1 MSLDVYIPQDRRSAL
16 ARGTTLPEHASGAVL
31 FADVSGFTALTE
43 ALDRTLGS
51 RRGAEVLTRQINAVY
66 DALIAEVDRF
76 GGSVISFAG
85 DAITCWFAGVPAP
98 ARACACALA
107 LQIAMQAFAVIPL
120 PDGDTSTLELK
131 VVITSGSTRRFL
143 VGDPT
148 IQLLDAL
155 AGAPLARLAV
165 GEQLAVRGEVLIDAP
180 TAAAISAPAQIG
192 LWRIAPET
200 GERFAVL
207 HALPKPVAPQPLSGL
222 DRRLQDDV
230 VQPWLLPA
238 VYEHHQAG
246 LGAFLTEL
254 RPAVV
259 LFLRFSGIDFEGDP
273 NAGAKLAAFIRRVQ
287 AILARYEGVL
297 LQLTIGDKGNYL
309 YAGFG
314 APVAHEDDAVRAA
327 RTAMDWRALPLELPF
342 LQPLH
347 VGISR
352 GVLRVG
358 AYGGISRRT
367 YGVLGDEVNV
377 AARLMQHAAPGEIL
391 ISGRVQQALAAFD
404 LEPIG
409 PISLKGMPEAL
420 PVFRLRGER
429 ERPVR
434 LTEPV
439 YALPIIGRRTELDLL
454 SEKLDLAL
462 AGHGQIVGITADA
475 GMGKSRLVAEVIR
488 LARQRVMRC
497 FGGACQSYGT
507 NTPYLVWGSVWR
519 AFFDLDPSWPLRKQ
533 ARMLEGTL
541 EELAPER
548 VEALPLL
555 GPLLDLPLEENTFT
569 RLLEPEL
576 RQSTL
581 HALLLDCLCAAAR
594 SAADDGSG
602 LLFVLEDLHW
612 IDAASHDVLERIAQ
626 AIPDLPVLIVLA
638 YRPPDPVRLQTPR
651 IEALSHFRH
660 IALGPLTTAEV
671 EQVIRAK
678 LAQLLPERK
687 GVVTSALI
695 ARISERAQGNPFYV
709 EELLNYLRDRGID
722 PQDTAAI
729 ESLDLPASLHSLI
742 LSRIDQLR
750 SRQQAELK
758 VASVIG
764 RLFRFA
770 WLHGAYPTLGDL
782 APLKADLDELARLE
796 LTPLDTP
803 DPELAY
809 LFKHIV
815 TQEVAYDSLTAAARA
830 TLHEQLALYLEQL
843 AGGATERYLDLLA
856 YHYDRSDNL
865 VKRREYLWRAGQAA
879 GQRFANDAALDY
891 LSRALELT
899 PATDALARYDLLM
912 AREEVYDRQG
922 VRGAQAQDLDALEAL
937 AALLDDDIRRAEIGV
952 RRALFAYR
960 TGDLAGAVRLAAQAA
975 TLAEIVGA
983 EAITLRAYGRWAW
996 ALVYQGEYEAARIQ
1010 AETSLRLA
1018 RALSDRQGEATALT
1032 LLGVAADSL
1041 GDYAGARIVY
1051 EQALAIQREIGD
1063 RRGEGSTL
1071 GNLGQLAWFQ
1081 GQYVQSQ
1088 AYAEQS
1094 LRIYREVGDQRGEAL
1109 ALCDLADAALIQGDV
1124 LTARSS
1130 YEHSRQIAQ
1139 AIGDRVLEGTTLTNL
1154 GESYRLLG
1162 DYATAQAYYQQS
1174 VQLHR
1179 EIGSRTGEGET
1190 LSYLGLAAE
1199 SQGDNTA
1206 ACTYAQEA
1214 LGITRA
1220 IGYQTGEALAQT
1232 VLGHA
1237 LIGLGRSDELAAAYQ
1252 SALNLRRALG
1262 QPHLSTE
1269 PLAGLARAG
1278 LAGGDIDGALRYV
1291 EEILAH
1297 LDYATLDGAY
1307 EPLRVYLTCYQTLSQ
1322 AHDPRAA
1329 SILETAYT
1337 MLQVRAAKIPDE
1349 AARRMFLENVPSH
1362 REVRALWAAQH
1373 ADVVLSP
1380 PGTRVIDADGT

>member
-1 MSLDVYIPQDRRSAL
+1 MAAWR
-16 ARGTTLPEHASGAVL
+16 
-31 FADVSGFTALTE
+31 
-43 ALDRTLGS
+43 
-51 RRGAEVLTRQINAVY
+51 
-66 DALIAEVDRF
+66 VD
-76 GGSVISFAG
+76 SES
-85 DAITCWFAGVPAP
+85 
-98 ARACACALA
+98 
-107 LQIAMQAFAVIPL
+107 
-120 PDGDTSTLELK
+120 
-131 VVITSGSTRRFL
+131 
-143 VGDPT
+143 
-148 IQLLDAL
+148 
-155 AGAPLARLAV
+155 
-165 GEQLAVRGEVLIDAP
+165 
-180 TAAAISAPAQIG
+180 
-192 LWRIAPET
+192 
-200 GERFAVL
+200 GERFSVL
-207 HALPKPVAPQPLSGL
+207 HALTRPVTPQPLSDL
-222 DRRLQDDV
+222 DHLLPDEV
-230 VQPWLLPA
+230 VRPWLLPA

-259 LFLRFSGIDFEGDP
+259 LFLRFRGIDYEGDP
-273 NAGAKLAAFIRRVQ
+273 DAGAKLDAFIRRVQ
-287 AILARYEGVL
+287 AALARYEGVL

-314 APVAHEDDAVRAA
+314 APIAHEDDAVRAA
-327 RTAMDWRALPLELPF
+327 RTALDWRALPLELTF
-342 LQPLH
+342 LEPLH
-347 VGISR
+347 IGISR

-358 AYGGISRRT
+358 AYGGTSRRT
-367 YGVLGDEVNV
+367 YGVLGDEVNL

-391 ISGRVQQALAAFD
+391 TSGRVQQALAAFD
-404 LEPIG
+404 LEPLG
-409 PISLKGMPEAL
+409 PVPLKGMPEPV

-429 ERPVR
+429 ERAVR
-434 LTEPV
+434 LTEPI
-439 YALPIIGRRTELDLL
+439 YALPIIGRHLEFGLIAG
-454 SEKLDLAL
+454 KLDLAL
-462 AGHGQIVGITADA
+462 AGRGQIIGLTGEA
-475 GMGKSRLVAEVIR
+475 GMGKSRLLAEVIR
-488 LARQRVMRC
+488 LARQKGMRG

-507 NTPYLVWGSVWR
+507 NTPYLVWELVWR
-519 AFFDLDPSWPLRKQ
+519 AFFDLDPSWPTRKQ
-533 ARMLEGTL
+533 VRMLESAL
-541 EELAPER
+541 DDLAPER

-555 GPLLDLPLEENTFT
+555 GPLLDLSLEENSFT

-581 HALLLDCLCAAAR
+581 HALLLDCLRAAAR
-594 SAADDGSG
+594 SAADEGTG

-612 IDAASHDVLERIAQ
+612 IDVASRDMLERIAQ

-638 YRPPDPVRLQTPR
+638 YRPPDLRRLQTPR
-651 IEALSHFRH
+651 IEAVPHFTH
-660 IALGPLTTAEV
+660 IALGPLTAEEA

-687 GVVTSALI
+687 GVATPALI
-695 ARISERAQGNPFYV
+695 RRIAERAQGNPFYV

-729 ESLDLPASLHSLI
+729 EVLDLPASLHSLI
-742 LSRIDQLR
+742 LSRIDQL
-750 SRQQAELK
+750 STRQQAELK

-770 WLHGAYPTLGDL
+770 WLNGAYPTLGDV

-815 TQEVAYDSLTAAARA
+815 TQEVAYNSLTAAARA
-830 TLHEQLALYLEQL
+830 TLHEQLAHYLEQL
-843 AGGATERYLDLLA
+843 AYNMTERSLDLLA

-865 VKRREYLWRAGQAA
+865 AKRREYLWRAGRAA
-879 GQRFANDAALDY
+879 EQRFANDAALGY

-899 PATDALARYDLLM
+899 PATDATERYDLLM

-922 VRGAQAQDLDALEAL
+922 ARAAQAQDLDALEAL
-937 AALLDDDIRRAEIGV
+937 AALLDDGVRRAEIGV

-960 TGDLAGAVRLAAQAA
+960 TGDLVGAVTLAAQAA
-975 TLAEIVGA
+975 TLAEAAGA
-983 EAITLRAYGRWAW
+983 HTITVRAYGRWAW
-996 ALVYQGEYEAARIQ
+996 ALVYQGEYEAARVQ

-1018 RALSDRQGEATALT
+1018 RAIGERQGEATALT

-1041 GDYAGARIVY
+1041 GDYSSARTVY

-1081 GQYVQSQ
+1081 GEYLQSQ
-1088 AYAEQS
+1088 TYAEQS
-1094 LRIYREVGDQRGEAL
+1094 LRIYREVGDQRGEGL

-1139 AIGDRVLEGTTLTNL
+1139 AIGDRVQEGTTLTNL

-1206 ACTYAQEA
+1206 ACSCAQEA
-1214 LGITRA
+1214 VAITRA

-1237 LIGLGRSDELAAAYQ
+1237 LMGLGRSDEAEAAYQ
-1252 SALNLRRALG
+1252 SALNQRRSLG
-1262 QPHLSTE
+1262 QPHLATE
-1269 PLAGLARAG
+1269 PLAGLARAA
-1278 LAGGDIDGALRYV
+1278 LAGGDINGALRHA

-1307 EPLRVYLTCYQTLSQ
+1307 EPLRVYLTCYQTLNQ

-1329 SILETAYT
+1329 NILEAAYT
-1337 MLQVRAAKIPDE
+1337 MLQARAAKIPDE
-1349 AARRMFLENVPSH
+1349 AARRMFFENVPAH
-1362 REVRALWAAQH
+1362 RDVRSLWVAEH
-1373 ADVVLSP
+1373 PSVVLDP
-1380 PGTRVIDADGT
+1380 PIAALTATPEE